1 MKSGT
6 YPQKS
11 NDNGLE
17 ENVAIAQSGRY
28 SNLDR
33 HSAMGDKSISARMA
47 TGGKLNITL
56 KSNRRRQNMIA
67 SIAAGSVK
75 IGQEQ
80 SQRPLAQ
87 TIDDLPSDISADEW
101 GEVQKYGHI
110 LHIEQMRK
118 DQEDKAAKIAKVR
131 DVLDS

>member
-1 MKSGT
+1 
-6 YPQKS
+6 
-11 NDNGLE
+11 
-17 ENVAIAQSGRY
+17 
-28 SNLDR
+28 
-33 HSAMGDKSISARMA
+33 
-47 TGGKLNITL
+47 
-56 KSNRRRQNMIA
+56 MIA

-118 DQEDKAAKIAKVR
+118 D
-131 DVLDS
+131 